1 MKSEPFDQW
10 AIVEI
15 MGHQRFAGRV
25 TEQAVGGT
33 NFVRVDVP
41 EVGECQPF
49 TKLFGSAA
57 IYAITPVD
65 EETARGAAGQ
75 LRQRPMDEFSARK
88 MLGLPPPPV
97 PQPRPFQ
104 SFGPDD
110 ERDPF

>member
-41 EVGECQPF
+41 EAGGCQPF
-49 TKLFGSAA
+49 TKLFGSAS

-65 EETARGAAGQ
+65 EETARGAAAQ

-88 MLGLPPPPV
+88 LLGLPPAELRIPPRREY
-97 PQPRPFQ
+97 QP
-104 SFGPDD
+104 DE